1 MSSHLPVLDRSI
13 NARFLIVALLPLI
26 GITAVLTLYH
36 IKVRQTDALDDLQNS
51 GNNTAIYF
59 AATADFPLYSGNV
72 EALTDLATSI
82 SNLNHVAGAMFLDHQ
97 HRPIASSTLFPRP
110 PIPYEAL
117 TVDTPY
123 SSHHLYFKR
132 PVYLTGVQIADYEDP
147 LSAMMSARSAAP
159 IGWVV
164 LAMNMQEIRD
174 KNRRILITSVS
185 LSLLVILFAMLL
197 TYLLG
202 LSTLR
207 PIKHLTRTVRQLEKG
222 DLSARAPI
230 DTRDELAVLAKGIN
244 RLAQT
249 VEDNQKLLERR
260 IKEATN
266 ELENS
271 LSRLKTKNQQ
281 LELAH
286 EKAEMANQAK
296 SEFLARMSHEL
307 RTPITAIQGFI
318 LLLTEVAQGESER
331 HYCNIINQASSQ
343 LLTLIDD
350 VLVFSKL
357 QSNTVMLEPADMNL
371 AECVENVAALFS
383 NTAQDKSLRLVV
395 DIEPDLK
402 LYRVGDSARIA
413 QVVNNLVSNAVKFTA
428 MGGVYIRLRQN
439 PEQPE
444 DGVILSVTD
453 TGIGIAEENREQI
466 FQAFAQADTSI
477 SRQYGGTGLGLSI
490 VKSLINQMGGTIDLD
505 SKADKGT
512 TITVKLCLPCQPQ
525 QIAFPE
531 INYRIALYS
540 ESPEEIQ
547 ATINALNRFG
557 CTTTTTNDLNAL
569 DTRLCDAAI
578 LCVSAQSIAE
588 QGLPERIISLRQKTA
603 VKFIILTP
611 VFSISEMFTQQETR
625 QLQPVSFLAAP
636 PALQN
641 LYQALTKGANEM
653 LPPPQQPREI
663 HEPLQNLNILI
674 AEDNDFTGL
683 LLETLIAKAG
693 GHCTLVTNGSE
704 VIKISNQEK
713 FDVILMDL
721 HMPELNGID
730 ATRAIRNGCSK
741 NSETPIIALTAD
753 IVQGEEDALLIAG
766 ANDMLF
772 KPINEN
778 YLIERIRYVLG
789 VTEAV
794 RTAVQITQDDL
805 STDTFYAEVTKL
817 LGNMRQALNDADDS
831 ALRDNAHQ
839 LIGIA
844 GVFQL
849 HSLDEKACELHRAI
863 KDDDLAET
871 ERLLTDLEENALE
884 LTQPD

>member
-1 MSSHLPVLDRSI
+1 MSSNLPVLSRSI
-13 NARFLIVALLPLI
+13 SARFLIVALIPLI
-26 GITAVLTLYH
+26 GITAILTFYH
-36 IKVRQTDALDDLQNS
+36 IKVRQTDALADLRNS

-82 SNLNHVAGAMFLDHQ
+82 ANLNHVAGAMFLDHQ
-97 HRPIASSTLFPRP
+97 HRPMASSTLFPRP

-117 TVDTPY
+117 TVDHPY
-123 SSHHLYFKR
+123 SANHLYFKH
-132 PVYLTGVQIADYEDP
+132 PVYLTGVQISDYEDP
-147 LSAMMSARSAAP
+147 LSAMMGSSSATP

-164 LAMNMQEIRD
+164 LAMNMQAIRD
-174 KNRRILITSVS
+174 KNRSILITSVS
-185 LSLLVILFAMLL
+185 LSLLVILFALL
-197 TYLLG
+197 LIYLLG
-202 LSTLR
+202 LTILR
-207 PIKHLTRTVRQLEKG
+207 PVKHLTRTVRQLEKG
-222 DLSARAPI
+222 DFSARAPI
-230 DTRDELAVLAKGIN
+230 DTRDELSVLAKGIN

-249 VEDNQKLLERR
+249 VQDNQSTLERR
-260 IKEATN
+260 IKESTI

-271 LSRLKTKNQQ
+271 LSHLQTKNQQ
-281 LELAH
+281 LEIAH
-286 EKAEMANQAK
+286 EQAEMANQAK
-296 SEFLARMSHEL
+296 SQFLARMSHEL

-357 QSNTVMLEPADMNL
+357 QSNTVMLELADMNL

-395 DIEPDLK
+395 DIESDLK
-402 LYRVGDSARIA
+402 LYRIGDSARIA

-428 MGGVYIRLRQN
+428 SGGVYIQLQAN

-444 DGVILSVTD
+444 DGVILTVTD

-490 VKSLINQMGGTIDLD
+490 VKSLINQMGGAIELD
-505 SKADKGT
+505 SESNHGT
-512 TITVKLCLPCQPQ
+512 SIKIKLTLPCQREEPL
-525 QIAFPE
+525 FPA

-540 ESPEEIQ
+540 DSPEESQ
-547 ATINALNRFG
+547 AAVNALNRFG
-557 CTTTTTNDLNAL
+557 CTISTTNDLDLL
-569 DTRLCDAAI
+569 DTSQCDAAI

-588 QGLPERIISLRQKTA
+588 HSLPERILDLRQKTA

-611 VFSISEMFTQQETR
+611 VFSISELFTQKETR
-625 QLQPVSFLAAP
+625 ALQPVSFLASP

-641 LYQALTKGANEM
+641 LYQALTKGANQ
-653 LPPPQQPREI
+653 LSPSPRREVL
-663 HEPLQNLNILI
+663 EPLQNLNILI

-683 LLETLIAKAG
+683 LLETLVGKAG
-693 GHCTLVTNGSE
+693 GQCTLVTNGNE
-704 VIKISNQEK
+704 VIKMSNQEK
-713 FDVILMDL
+713 YDVILMDL

-730 ATRAIRNGCSK
+730 ATKAIRNNCTK

-753 IVQGEEDALLIAG
+753 IVQDEEDALLSAG

-794 RTAVQITQDDL
+794 RTPVEITQDDV

-817 LGNMRQALNDADDS
+817 LGNMRQALNEDDNA
-831 ALRDNAHQ
+831 ALRENAHQ

-849 HSLDEKACELHRAI
+849 HSLDEKACELHSAI
-863 KDDDLAET
+863 KDDQLADV
-871 ERLLTDLEENALE
+871 ERLLTELEENAAE